1 MNQLERK
8 AISFSLKADSLKEGE
23 FAGYGAAF
31 SNLDRVGDIIAPG
44 AFKDGLQEFLA
55 NGFIAWQHD
64 WTTPIGKALEAHEDE
79 NGLFIKAKISDT
91 AQGKDALTLLRD
103 GVIKKLSIGYRI
115 KDAEFFDSLDEL
127 AAYARN
133 NSIPLKLDNLEG
145 VMGGVRLLKQID
157 LYEISLVTV
166 PANPAASVTA
176 VKELN
181 ELIDGGSRA
190 GLPFQ
195 LHSEAVRAAVLE
207 FATRAKAINEL
218 RVKEG
223 RVISASNRAKLQS
236 VVDAWDGGQEAINSI
251 KELLSATDPAEKNK
265 AKEQARKLYA
275 EFLRNQA
282 KQLGAA

>member
-1 MNQLERK
+1 MKLERK
-8 AISFSLKADSLKEGE
+8 TVSFYLKAESLQEGE

-44 AFKDGLQEFLA
+44 AFKDTIAEFLA
-55 NGFIAWQHD
+55 NGVIAWQHD

-79 NGLFIKAKISDT
+79 QGLYIRAKLSDT
-91 AQGKDALTLLRD
+91 TQGRDALTLLRD

-145 VMGGVRLLKQID
+145 VVGGVRLLKQID

-181 ELIDGGSRA
+181 ELIDNLPA
-190 GLPFQ
+190 GLPFAK
-195 LHSEAVRAAVLE
+195 HSELVRAAVEE
-207 FATRAKAINEL
+207 FALRASEITEL
-218 RVKEG
+218 RQKDG
-223 RVISASNRAKLQS
+223 RVLSATNRAKLQS
-236 VVDAWDGGQEAINSI
+236 VVDAWEGGQEAINTI
-251 KELLSATDPAEKNK
+251 KQLLTDTQPADKNK
-265 AKEQARKLYA
+265 ANEQARKLYA
-275 EFLRNQA
+275 EFLKNE
-282 KQLGAA
+282 AARLSAL

>member
-1 MNQLERK
+1 MTQLERK
-8 AISFSLKADSLKEGE
+8 AISFSLKTDSLKEGE

-64 WTTPIGKALEAHEDE
+64 GTTPIGKALEAREDE

-127 AAYARN
+127 ATYARN

-190 GLPFQ
+190 GLPF
-195 LHSEAVRAAVLE
+195 LNHSEAVRAAVLE

-223 RVISASNRAKLQS
+223 RVISASNRAKLQG
-236 VVDAWDGGQEAINSI
+236 VVDAWEGGQEAINSI

-265 AKEQARKLYA
+265 ANEQARRLYA

>member
-8 AISFSLKADSLKEGE
+8 AISVSLKADSLKEGE

-64 WTTPIGKALEAHEDE
+64 WATPIGKALEAHEDE

-176 VKELN
+176 VKELDAFMN
-181 ELIDGGSRA
+181 DESRA
-190 GLPFQ
+190 GLPFAK
-195 LHSEAVRAAVLE
+195 HSELVRAAVEE
-207 FATRAKAINEL
+207 FAHRASEITEL
-218 RVKEG
+218 RRKEG
-223 RVISASNRAKLQS
+223 RVLSNANRQKLQS
-236 VVDAWDGGQEAINSI
+236 VVDAWAAGQEAII
-251 KELLSATDPAEKNK
+251 P
-265 AKEQARKLYA
+265 
-275 EFLRNQA
+275 
-282 KQLGAA
+282 